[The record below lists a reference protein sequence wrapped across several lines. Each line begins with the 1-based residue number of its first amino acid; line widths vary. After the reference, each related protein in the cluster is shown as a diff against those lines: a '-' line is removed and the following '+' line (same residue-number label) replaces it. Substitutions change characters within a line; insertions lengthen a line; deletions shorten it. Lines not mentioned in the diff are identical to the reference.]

1 MAKSAD
7 KNSGNGVL
15 SFILAFLGSL
25 VYLYV
30 VYTLLMG
37 LQSGWTASLVL
48 FGGSGS
54 FFLPL
59 LVGVGV
65 VSSIGL
71 FLASFGLMKND
82 RNAKFW
88 VNRTSILGGISLIAL
103 FAGSTTTP
111 AIVWYAILGFILSMI
126 GSIASEM

>member
-7 KNSGNGVL
+7 KNKGNGVL

-37 LQSGWTASLVL
+37 LQSGWTASLVI

-54 FFLPL
+54 FFLPIFIGL
-59 LVGVGV
+59 GV

-71 FLASFGLMKND
+71 FLASFGLLKGDNNS
-82 RNAKFW
+82 RNW
-88 VNRTSILGGISLIAL
+88 VSKTSIIGGVSLIAL

-111 AIVWYAILGFILSMI
+111 AIVWYAILGFVLSMI
-126 GSIASEM
+126 GSIAAEM